1 MSAEFPSLERGE
13 SAAVTKRKHI
23 PTWLYKQAHRLTEE
37 MVLIQQ
43 ELERTGPLNANK
55 QREKAL
61 KLLERWYPQVN
72 AFEAKL
78 KPYDDQLKL
87 MRYSETV
94 LRNQVEQAQWELQQ
108 EHQESLSLIH
118 GLREYRG
125 FLKSIPEEVL
135 EGLMEQYG
143 QMMEEQQR
151 GQEFHGIL

>member
-1 MSAEFPSLERGE
+1 M
-13 SAAVTKRKHI
+13 
-23 PTWLYKQAHRLTEE
+23 
-37 MVLIQQ
+37 IQQ

-55 QREKAL
+55 QREKVL

-108 EHQESLSLIH
+108 ERQEGLSLIYE
-118 GLREYRG
+118 LREYRD
-125 FLKSIPEEVL
+125 FLRSIPEEVL
-135 EGLMEQYG
+135 EELKAQYEQE
-143 QMMEEQQR
+143 MKEQQR